1 MNNGEVMHN
10 ADAMRMTGVCLF
22 AVSVVQMGVSAT
34 AYDITTFAM
43 GSWWAGMMVAV
54 TGLFAMISN
63 KRWAATLGVAFA
75 TIATILCFVGT
86 IIDGMNSAAFRQ
98 LDICYN
104 PETQKIYGE
113 SNVKNSSSPC
123 MLDLIRGNATVSDS
137 VDCVC
142 SVNTADDF
150 YGCADITLRGNTE
163 DCGVLLFF
171 MPELLLASCL
181 ILLSLFIMV
190 IFYCCL
196 SCRSICRSDR
206 TVGPDAPVPT
216 NATYFVVTAAEQPA
230 PVLLN
235 PADVTSTRMV
245 DVEEPVDHSNN
256 NYHGQ
261 SNANNNYGNSN
272 SNSNTN
278 SFAYGGT
285 ITATPV
291 TAYPVKT

>member
-1 MNNGEVMHN
+1 
-10 ADAMRMTGVCLF
+10 
-22 AVSVVQMGVSAT
+22 
-34 AYDITTFAM
+34 
-43 GSWWAGMMVAV
+43 
-54 TGLFAMISN
+54 
-63 KRWAATLGVAFA
+63 
-75 TIATILCFVGT
+75 
-86 IIDGMNSAAFRQ
+86 
-98 LDICYN
+98 
-104 PETQKIYGE
+104 
-113 SNVKNSSSPC
+113 

-196 SCRSICRSDR
+196 SCRSICRNDR
-206 TVGPDAPVPT
+206 TVNPDAPVPT
-216 NATYFVVTAAEQPA
+216 NAAYFVVTAAEQPA
-230 PVLLN
+230 PVLLS
-235 PADVTSTRMV
+235 PADVASTRMV
-245 DVEEPVDHSNN
+245 DIEEPVTNDYHSQNN
-256 NYHGQ
+256 P
-261 SNANNNYGNSN
+261 NNSYGNSY